1 MLMSF
6 EINVEQIINYISIIV
21 AVLSLFVSIL
31 VFYLTQKS
39 SGYLE
44 VDRQYQSLL
53 AMAITN
59 PKLRDVKFT
68 KKYKDYKHKDPE
80 FYHAYCAYAYMVW
93 NFIETIADVSKT
105 KKLFSKID
113 EVWFPTIIE
122 ENRLHYSWF
131 VDNERLFR
139 KSFVHFIKE
148 KINNVVFVQG
158 NIDDLELVYPH
169 YVLDF
174 PLEERK
180 EKNRLVTLM
189 KEGQYKLFLISFPN
203 MKHIN
208 VEKLDFIGYIFSRI
222 DDVNKLV
229 FIDYIAICD
238 NYRSCGYGS
247 IALNNI
253 KKKYPRYALIFEI
266 EQSNGEYNSIAERRK
281 IFYERNGAL
290 TLNKNYVFPT
300 PDGEGL
306 KMDLMIIPGD
316 EYKYNKSNVI
326 TFVKDTIH
334 YIHSEYSNEKLNKIM
349 SNYVTHFPENLERIG
364 YALTNLNKEKFLEL
378 KDQLIEIEPDLAN
391 RDINHIASLIE
402 EGKYQLIIIH
412 EKGKRIPLGFCL
424 FYLAK
429 DKGVFIDYLTI
440 KESHKSSGLGSHLY
454 DFLRRYFASNS
465 TKGIYFQ
472 TIKPR
477 AGDKRLKSTLS
488 FVKKVDATQIY
499 IDYHSPLEL
508 KTKEEY
514 ALWFISLTKENI
526 DKEWMQNTL
535 KEALLTIYKDNK
547 ENAILINSYLST
559 ITDFIKY

>member
-1 MLMSF
+1 MLVIL
-6 EINVEQIINYISIIV
+6 EINVEQIINYISIVV

-59 PKLRDVKFT
+59 PKLRDVRYT
-68 KKYKDYKHKDPE
+68 KKYKDYKDKDPE
-80 FYHAYCAYAYMVW
+80 FYHAYSAYAYMIW
-93 NFIETIADVSKT
+93 NFIETISDVSKT
-105 KKLFSKID
+105 KRLFSKID
-113 EVWFPTIIE
+113 DVWFPTIIE

-148 KINNVVFVQG
+148 KINNVIFVPG
-158 NIDDLELVYPH
+158 DISDLELVYPH

-174 PLEERK
+174 PIEERK
-180 EKNRLVTLM
+180 DKNRLTELM
-189 KEGQYKLFLISFPN
+189 KAGQYKLFLISFPN

-208 VEKLDFIGYIFSRI
+208 VDKLDFIGYIFSRI
-222 DDVNKLV
+222 DNTNKLV

-266 EQSNGEYNSIAERRK
+266 EQSHGEYNSIAERRK

-290 TLNKNYVFPT
+290 TLNKDYVFPT
-300 PDGEGL
+300 PDGDGL

-326 TFVKDTIH
+326 TFVEDTIR
-334 YIHSEYSNEKLNKIM
+334 YIHSEYSMDRLNKIM
-349 SNYVTHFPENLERIG
+349 SNYVTHFPENLKRIG
-364 YALTNLNKEKFLEL
+364 YALTNLNANKFLEL
-378 KDQLIEIEPDLAN
+378 KDQLIEVEPALAS
-391 RDINHIASLIE
+391 RDIDLIAKLIKDN
-402 EGKYQLIIIH
+402 KYQFIIIH
-412 EKGKRIPLGFCL
+412 EKGKRTPLGLCS
-424 FYLAK
+424 FYETSN
-429 DKGVFIDYLTI
+429 KGVFIDYLTI
-440 KESHKSSGLGSHLY
+440 KESHKSAGLGSHLY
-454 DFLRRYFASNS
+454 VFLSNNFKS
-465 TKGIYFQ
+465 NNFKGIYFQ
-472 TIKPR
+472 TIKPK
-477 AGDKRLKSTLS
+477 AGDERLESTLK
-488 FVKKVDATQIY
+488 FVKKVNASQIY

-508 KTKEEY
+508 KTKEQY
-514 ALWFISLTKENI
+514 ALWFISLSEDNI
-526 DKEWMQNTL
+526 DKKWMQNTL
-535 KEALLTIYKDNK
+535 KEALLTIYNSNE
-547 ENAILINSYLST
+547 ENEALVNSYLST
-559 ITDFIKY
+559 ITDFVKY

>member
-1 MLMSF
+1 MLVTL
-6 EINVEQIINYISIIV
+6 EINIEQIINYISIIV

-59 PKLRDVKFT
+59 SKLRDVKYT
-68 KKYKDYKHKDPE
+68 KKYKEYKDKDPE

-148 KINNVVFVQG
+148 KINNVVFVPG
-158 NIDDLELVYPH
+158 DIDDLELVYPH

-174 PLEERK
+174 PKEERK
-180 EKNRLVTLM
+180 DKKRLTELM
-189 KEGQYKLFLISFPN
+189 KAGQYKLFLISFPN
-203 MKHIN
+203 MKYIN

-222 DDVNKLV
+222 DDTNRLV

-247 IALNNI
+247 IAINNI

-266 EQSNGEYNSIAERRK
+266 EQSHGEYNSIAERRK

-290 TLNKNYVFPT
+290 TLNKDYVFPT
-300 PDGEGL
+300 PDGDGL

-316 EYKYNKSNVI
+316 EYKYNKANVI
-326 TFVKDTIH
+326 TFVKETIR
-334 YIHSEYSNEKLNKIM
+334 YIHSEYSLERLDKIM
-349 SNYVTHFPENLERIG
+349 ANYVTHFPENLERIG
-364 YALTNLNKEKFLEL
+364 YAFTNLNADKFLEL
-378 KDQLIEIEPDLAN
+378 KDQLIEVEPALAT
-391 RDINHIASLIE
+391 RDINHIATLIKKN
-402 EGKYQLIIIH
+402 KYQFIIIH
-412 EKGKRIPLGFCL
+412 EKGRRTPLGLCS
-424 FYLAK
+424 FYETNN
-429 DKGVFIDYLTI
+429 KGIFIDYLTI
-440 KESHKSSGLGSHLY
+440 KESHKSAGLGSHLY
-454 DFLRRYFASNS
+454 DFLFDYFKSS
-465 TKGIYFQ
+465 DFKGIYFQ
-472 TIKPR
+472 TIKPK
-477 AGDKRLKSTLS
+477 AGDERLQTTLK
-488 FVKKVDATQIY
+488 FVKKVNASQIY

-508 KTKEEY
+508 KTKDEY
-514 ALWFISLTKENI
+514 ALWFISLSEENI
-526 DKEWMQNTL
+526 DKEWMQEAL
-535 KEALLTIYKDNK
+535 KESLLTIYVPNEESK
-547 ENAILINSYLST
+547 ALVNSYLST
-559 ITDFIKY
+559 ITDFVKC